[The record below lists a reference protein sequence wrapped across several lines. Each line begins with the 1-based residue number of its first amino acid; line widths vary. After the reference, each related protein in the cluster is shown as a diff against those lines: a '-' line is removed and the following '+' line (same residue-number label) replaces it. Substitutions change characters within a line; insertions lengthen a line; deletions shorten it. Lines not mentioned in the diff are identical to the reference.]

1 MATTPEPDN
10 DTPAPLAVGDVKR
23 YPVTQPDNSVRCQ
36 LVLIT
41 AAADPG
47 GYVRGVSLGY
57 EDTAAQFQPS
67 QFA

>member
-1 MATTPEPDN
+1 MATTPE
-10 DTPAPLAVGDVKR
+10 DTTAAAPVVGDVRR

-41 AAADPG
+41 AAADAN